1 MVYDCFTFF
10 NELDLLEIRINT
22 LKDVVDRFVIAEATR
37 THTGKPKDLNYAKN
51 RHRFLAFADKIEYV
65 VVDDLLSEDEVSK
78 DIYNFP
84 WVNEN
89 RQRNALMRGLQGA
102 HYNDIVMVSDLDE
115 IPRPQAVLRAKSN
128 IEKGTDSIRFELRS
142 YNFYLNFANFTCPK
156 WLMGTV
162 AAKYGDLVGGKLLAA
177 VIYDRYTQK
186 SENQG
191 IALHKLRFVK
201 SKTVI
206 GDAGWHFSF
215 LGGIDAIQKKLAAFS
230 HSEFGSVPRELLEER
245 LRKGCDLFG
254 RNGSFFGVPINSSFP
269 DFVVGNQSR
278 FSNYLFPVDE
288 KYLRR
293 TRFAR
298 IAARTRGVIYRLLVK
313 MVPNCLAPVIV
324 RTRDAVMKKLGR
336 I

>member
-10 NELDLLEIRINT
+10 NELDLLEIRLNT

-51 RHRFLAFADKIEYV
+51 RHLFLAFADKIEYV

-230 HSEFGSVPRELLEER
+230 HSEFGSVPREILEAR
-245 LRKGCDLFG
+245 MRKGCDLFG
-254 RNGSFFGVPINSSFP
+254 RNGKFFGVPMDASFP
-269 DFVVGNQSR
+269 EFVIENQMR
-278 FSNYLFPVDE
+278 FRELIFPVDE
-288 KYLRR
+288 EYMRR
-293 TRFAR
+293 TKLARMAAMARGALYRLVVMMIPNRFAL
-298 IAARTRGVIYRLLVK
+298 VLVK
-313 MVPNCLAPVIV
+313 A
-324 RTRDAVMKKLGR
+324 RDSVMKKFGR